1 MACEFSVG
9 VECTCKN
16 VECGNHG
23 KCCEC
28 VKRHKGLGNLPFCL
42 RHIEN
47 IVEQTEQ

>member
-1 MACEFSVG
+1 MACEYSVE
-9 VECTCKN
+9 VECNCKN
-16 VECGNHG
+16 ETCVNHG

-47 IVEQTEQ
+47 IVEEK